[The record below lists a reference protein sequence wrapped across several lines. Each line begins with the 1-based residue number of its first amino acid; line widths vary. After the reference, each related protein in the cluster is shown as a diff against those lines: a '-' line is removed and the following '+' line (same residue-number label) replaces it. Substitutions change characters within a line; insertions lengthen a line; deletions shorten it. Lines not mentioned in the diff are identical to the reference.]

1 MEAYGIA
8 EARAVLGHRDYDPDR
23 KSDPGP
29 VFDAIIR
36 FVP

>member
-8 EARAVLGHRDYDPDR
+8 EARAVLGHRDYDSAR

-29 VFDAIIR
+29 VWDAIIR
-36 FVP
+36 G

>member
-8 EARAVLGHRDYDPDR
+8 EARAVMGHRDYDAMR

-29 VFDAIIR
+29 IFDAIIKA
-36 FVP
+36 P

>member
-8 EARAVLGHRDYDPDR
+8 EARAVLGHRDYDPQR
-23 KSDPGP
+23 KSDPGD

-36 FVP
+36 GG